1 MCLLLAVCRLLVGS
15 HGATSLVFR
24 NSTLTIE
31 FENLMQDRACNR
43 CMHKKQ
49 VAIIK
54 HTLAAEHLLF
64 ADAAALLIIQI
75 ASQACGGVG

>member
-24 NSTLTIE
+24 NSTLTME

-49 VAIIK
+49 VAQIK
-54 HTLAAEHLLF
+54 KH
-64 ADAAALLIIQI
+64 
-75 ASQACGGVG
+75 